1 MRLLPMSNAMRYD
14 LPDFSTPAVLDTV
27 KSSCSAA
34 CVTFARVAG
43 VTLSGW
49 AKVLETVAIE
59 TPASVATSL
68 ILFFDILFPSDLLP
82 LFAQI

>member
-1 MRLLPMSNAMRYD
+1 MRLLPMRNAMRYD
-14 LPDFSTPAVLDTV
+14 LPDFSTTAVLYTV

-49 AKVLETVAIE
+49 AKVLETVAME

-68 ILFFDILFPSDLLP
+68 ILFFDILFLLFFV
-82 LFAQI
+82 FAQI